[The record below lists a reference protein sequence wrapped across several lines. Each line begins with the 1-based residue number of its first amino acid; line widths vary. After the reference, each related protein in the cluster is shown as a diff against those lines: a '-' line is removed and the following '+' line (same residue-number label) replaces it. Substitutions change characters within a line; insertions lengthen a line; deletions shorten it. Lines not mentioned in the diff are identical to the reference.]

1 MNKNIEDLKNKLEE
15 NIDMYINNN
24 QMNEIILNNNIF
36 QGYIEQGDYFT
47 NFINDE
53 KRLIEILFIK
63 NSDNINIAETL
74 INKNFEDH
82 QINNIIESLF
92 ELSKK
97 VLQLQK
103 EENLNN
109 LKITINSVIDKF
121 GIQHNLIQVL
131 EELEGFSRNP
141 ESLSY
146 FNIIK
151 IDGKYGTSRD
161 LKQTNGELYSN
172 IINLFK
178 GIISN
183 YSNAQKSLDNK
194 IKILNDLNMK
204 IGLDIKEFN
213 F

>member
-1 MNKNIEDLKNKLEE
+1 MNKNIENLKNKLKE
-15 NIDMYINNN
+15 NINVYINNN
-24 QMNEIILNNNIF
+24 QMNEMILNNTIF
-36 QGYIEQGDYFT
+36 QSYMKQGNFT
-47 NFINDE
+47 SFINDE
-53 KRLIEILFIK
+53 KKLTEILFIK
-63 NSDNINIAETL
+63 NSNNINIAEAL

-161 LKQTNGELYSN
+161 LKQTNGELYLN

-178 GIISN
+178 GIVSN

>member
-1 MNKNIEDLKNKLEE
+1 MNKNIENLKNKLKE
-15 NIDMYINNN
+15 NINVYINNN
-24 QMNEIILNNNIF
+24 QMNEMILNNTIF
-36 QGYIEQGDYFT
+36 QSYMKQGNFT
-47 NFINDE
+47 SFINDE
-53 KRLIEILFIK
+53 KKLTEILFIK
-63 NSDNINIAETL
+63 NSNNINIAEAL
-74 INKNFEDH
+74 INKNFEDQ

>member
-1 MNKNIEDLKNKLEE
+1 MNKNIENLKNKLKE
-15 NIDMYINNN
+15 NINVYINNN
-24 QMNEIILNNNIF
+24 QMNEMILNNTIF
-36 QGYIEQGDYFT
+36 QSYMKQGNFT
-47 NFINDE
+47 SFINDE
-53 KRLIEILFIK
+53 KKLTEILFIK
-63 NSDNINIAETL
+63 NSNNINIAEAL

-194 IKILNDLNMK
+194 IKTLNDLNMK

>member
-1 MNKNIEDLKNKLEE
+1 MNKNIENLKNKLKE
-15 NIDMYINNN
+15 NINVYINNN
-24 QMNEIILNNNIF
+24 QMNEMILNNTIF
-36 QGYIEQGDYFT
+36 QSYMKQGNFT
-47 NFINDE
+47 SFINDE
-53 KRLIEILFIK
+53 KKLTEILFIK
-63 NSDNINIAETL
+63 NSNNINIAEAL

-103 EENLNN
+103 EENINN

-131 EELEGFSRNP
+131 EELSRNP

-161 LKQTNGELYSN
+161 LKQSNGELYLN

>member
-1 MNKNIEDLKNKLEE
+1 MNKNIENLKNKLKE
-15 NIDMYINNN
+15 NIDVYINNN
-24 QMNEIILNNNIF
+24 QMNEMILNNTIF
-36 QGYIEQGDYFT
+36 QSYMKQGNFT
-47 NFINDE
+47 SFINDE
-53 KRLIEILFIK
+53 KKLTEILFIK
-63 NSDNINIAETL
+63 NSNNINIAEAL

-103 EENLNN
+103 EENINN

-131 EELEGFSRNP
+131 EELSRNP

-161 LKQTNGELYSN
+161 LKQTNGELYLN

>member
-1 MNKNIEDLKNKLEE
+1 MNKNIENLKNKLKE
-15 NIDMYINNN
+15 NINVYINNN
-24 QMNEIILNNNIF
+24 QMNEMILNNTIF
-36 QGYIEQGDYFT
+36 QSYMKQGNFT
-47 NFINDE
+47 SFINDE
-53 KRLIEILFIK
+53 KKLTEILFIK
-63 NSDNINIAETL
+63 NSNNINIAEAL

-204 IGLDIKEFN
+204 VGLDIKEFN

>member
-1 MNKNIEDLKNKLEE
+1 MNKNIENLKNKLKE
-15 NIDMYINNN
+15 NINVYINNN
-24 QMNEIILNNNIF
+24 QMNEMILNNTIF
-36 QGYIEQGDYFT
+36 QSYMKQGNFT
-47 NFINDE
+47 SFINDE
-53 KRLIEILFIK
+53 KKLTEILFIK
-63 NSDNINIAETL
+63 NSNNINIAEAL

-103 EENLNN
+103 EENINN

-131 EELEGFSRNP
+131 EELSRNP

>member
-1 MNKNIEDLKNKLEE
+1 MNKNIENLKNKLKE
-15 NIDMYINNN
+15 NINVYINNN
-24 QMNEIILNNNIF
+24 QMNEMILNNTIF
-36 QGYIEQGDYFT
+36 QSYMKQGNFT
-47 NFINDE
+47 SFINDE
-53 KRLIEILFIK
+53 KKLTEILFIK
-63 NSDNINIAETL
+63 NSNNINIAEAL

-141 ESLSY
+141 ESLNY

>member
-1 MNKNIEDLKNKLEE
+1 MNKNIENLKNKLKE
-15 NIDMYINNN
+15 NIDVYINNN
-24 QMNEIILNNNIF
+24 QMNEMILNNTIF
-36 QGYIEQGDYFT
+36 QSYMKQGNFT
-47 NFINDE
+47 SFINDE
-53 KRLIEILFIK
+53 KKLTEILFIK
-63 NSDNINIAETL
+63 NSNNINIAEAL

-131 EELEGFSRNP
+131 EELSRNP

-161 LKQTNGELYSN
+161 LKQTNGELYLN

-204 IGLDIKEFN
+204 IGLDVKEFN

>member
-1 MNKNIEDLKNKLEE
+1 MNKNIENLKNKLKE
-15 NIDMYINNN
+15 NINVYINNN
-24 QMNEIILNNNIF
+24 QMNEMILNNTIF
-36 QGYIEQGDYFT
+36 QSYMKQGNFT
-47 NFINDE
+47 SFINDE
-53 KRLIEILFIK
+53 KKLTEILFIK
-63 NSDNINIAETL
+63 NSNNINIAEAL

-131 EELEGFSRNP
+131 EELDGLSRNP

>member
-1 MNKNIEDLKNKLEE
+1 MNKNIENLKNKLKE
-15 NIDMYINNN
+15 NINVYINNN
-24 QMNEIILNNNIF
+24 QMNEMILNNTIF
-36 QGYIEQGDYFT
+36 QSYMKQGNFT
-47 NFINDE
+47 SFINDE
-53 KRLIEILFIK
+53 KKLTEILFIK
-63 NSDNINIAETL
+63 NSNNINIAEAL

-161 LKQTNGELYSN
+161 LKQTNGELYLN

>member
-1 MNKNIEDLKNKLEE
+1 MNKNIENLKNKLKE
-15 NIDMYINNN
+15 NINVYINNN
-24 QMNEIILNNNIF
+24 QMNEMILNNTIF
-36 QGYIEQGDYFT
+36 QSYMKQGNFT
-47 NFINDE
+47 SFINDE
-53 KRLIEILFIK
+53 KKLTEILFIK
-63 NSDNINIAETL
+63 NSNNINIAEAL

-131 EELEGFSRNP
+131 EELEGFSKNP

>member
-1 MNKNIEDLKNKLEE
+1 MNKNIENLKNKLKE
-15 NIDMYINNN
+15 NINVYINNN
-24 QMNEIILNNNIF
+24 QMNEMILNNTIF
-36 QGYIEQGDYFT
+36 QSYMKQGNFT
-47 NFINDE
+47 SFINDE
-53 KRLIEILFIK
+53 KKLTEILFIK
-63 NSDNINIAETL
+63 NSNNINIAEAL

-131 EELEGFSRNP
+131 EELSRNP

>member
-1 MNKNIEDLKNKLEE
+1 MNKNIENLKNKLKE
-15 NIDMYINNN
+15 NINVYINNN
-24 QMNEIILNNNIF
+24 QMNEMILNNTIF
-36 QGYIEQGDYFT
+36 QSYMKQGNFT
-47 NFINDE
+47 SFINDE
-53 KRLIEILFIK
+53 KKLTEILFIK
-63 NSDNINIAETL
+63 NSNNINIAEAL

-131 EELEGFSRNP
+131 EELSRNP

-161 LKQTNGELYSN
+161 LKQTNGELYLN

>member
-1 MNKNIEDLKNKLEE
+1 MK
-15 NIDMYINNN
+15 
-24 QMNEIILNNNIF
+24 
-36 QGYIEQGDYFT
+36 QGNFT
-47 NFINDE
+47 SFINDE
-53 KRLIEILFIK
+53 KKLTEILFIK
-63 NSDNINIAETL
+63 NSNNINIAEAL

-82 QINNIIESLF
+82 QINNIIESLL

-151 IDGKYGTSRD
+151 I
-161 LKQTNGELYSN
+161 YSN
-172 IINLFK
+172 C
-178 GIISN
+178 
-183 YSNAQKSLDNK
+183 
-194 IKILNDLNMK
+194 
-204 IGLDIKEFN
+204 
-213 F
+213 

>member
-1 MNKNIEDLKNKLEE
+1 MNKNIENLKNKLKE
-15 NIDMYINNN
+15 NIDVYINNN
-24 QMNEIILNNNIF
+24 QMNEMILNNTIF
-36 QGYIEQGDYFT
+36 QSYMKQGNFT
-47 NFINDE
+47 SFINDE
-53 KRLIEILFIK
+53 KKLTEILFIK
-63 NSDNINIAETL
+63 NSNNINIAEAL

>member
-1 MNKNIEDLKNKLEE
+1 MNKNIENLKNKLKE
-15 NIDMYINNN
+15 NINVYINNN
-24 QMNEIILNNNIF
+24 QMNEMILNNTIF
-36 QGYIEQGDYFT
+36 QSYMKQGNFT
-47 NFINDE
+47 SFINDE
-53 KRLIEILFIK
+53 KKLTEILFIK
-63 NSDNINIAETL
+63 NSNNINIAEAL

-178 GIISN
+178 GII
-183 YSNAQKSLDNK
+183 
-194 IKILNDLNMK
+194 
-204 IGLDIKEFN
+204 
-213 F
+213 

>member
-1 MNKNIEDLKNKLEE
+1 MNKNIENLKNKLKE
-15 NIDMYINNN
+15 NINVYINNN
-24 QMNEIILNNNIF
+24 QMNEMILNNTIF
-36 QGYIEQGDYFT
+36 QSYMKQGNFT
-47 NFINDE
+47 SFINDE
-53 KRLIEILFIK
+53 KKLTEILFIK
-63 NSDNINIAETL
+63 NSNNINIAEAL

-204 IGLDIKEFN
+204 
-213 F
+213 

>member
-1 MNKNIEDLKNKLEE
+1 MNKNIENLKNKLKE
-15 NIDMYINNN
+15 NINVYINNN
-24 QMNEIILNNNIF
+24 QMNEMILNNTIF
-36 QGYIEQGDYFT
+36 QSYMKQGNFT
-47 NFINDE
+47 SFINDE
-53 KRLIEILFIK
+53 KKLTEILFIK
-63 NSDNINIAETL
+63 NSNNINIAEAL

>member
-1 MNKNIEDLKNKLEE
+1 MNKNIENLKNKLKE
-15 NIDMYINNN
+15 NINVYINNN
-24 QMNEIILNNNIF
+24 QMNEMILNNTIF
-36 QGYIEQGDYFT
+36 QSYMKQGNFT
-47 NFINDE
+47 SFINDE
-53 KRLIEILFIK
+53 KKLTEILFIK
-63 NSDNINIAETL
+63 NSNNINIAEAL

-92 ELSKK
+92 EVSKK

-131 EELEGFSRNP
+131 EELDGLSRNP

-194 IKILNDLNMK
+194 IKTLNDLNMK

>member
-1 MNKNIEDLKNKLEE
+1 MNKNIENLKNKLKE
-15 NIDMYINNN
+15 NINVYINNN
-24 QMNEIILNNNIF
+24 QMNEMILNNTIF
-36 QGYIEQGDYFT
+36 QSYMKQGNFT
-47 NFINDE
+47 SFINDE
-53 KRLIEILFIK
+53 KKLTEILFIK
-63 NSDNINIAETL
+63 NSNNINIAEAL

-204 IGLDIKEFN
+204 IGLDVKEFN

>member
-1 MNKNIEDLKNKLEE
+1 MNKNIENLKNKLKE
-15 NIDMYINNN
+15 NINVYINNN
-24 QMNEIILNNNIF
+24 QMNEMILNNTIF
-36 QGYIEQGDYFT
+36 QSYMKQGNFT
-47 NFINDE
+47 SFINDE
-53 KRLIEILFIK
+53 KKLTEILFIK
-63 NSDNINIAETL
+63 NSNNINIAEAL

-172 IINLFK
+172 I
-178 GIISN
+178 
-183 YSNAQKSLDNK
+183 
-194 IKILNDLNMK
+194 
-204 IGLDIKEFN
+204 
-213 F
+213 

>member
-1 MNKNIEDLKNKLEE
+1 MNKNIENLKNKLKE
-15 NIDMYINNN
+15 NINVYINNN
-24 QMNEIILNNNIF
+24 QMNEMILNNTIF
-36 QGYIEQGDYFT
+36 QSYMKQGNFT
-47 NFINDE
+47 SFINDE
-53 KRLIEILFIK
+53 KKLTEILFIK
-63 NSDNINIAETL
+63 NSNNINIAEAL

-131 EELEGFSRNP
+131 EEFSRNP

-161 LKQTNGELYSN
+161 LKQTNGELYLN

>member
-1 MNKNIEDLKNKLEE
+1 MNKNIENLKNKLKE
-15 NIDMYINNN
+15 NIDVYINNN
-24 QMNEIILNNNIF
+24 QMNEMILNNTIF
-36 QGYIEQGDYFT
+36 QSYMKQGNFT
-47 NFINDE
+47 SFINDE
-53 KRLIEILFIK
+53 KKLTEILFIK
-63 NSDNINIAETL
+63 NSNNINIAEAL

-178 GIISN
+178 GIILN

>member
-1 MNKNIEDLKNKLEE
+1 MNKNIENLKNKLKE
-15 NIDMYINNN
+15 NINVYINNN
-24 QMNEIILNNNIF
+24 QMNEMILNNTIF
-36 QGYIEQGDYFT
+36 QSYMKQGNFT
-47 NFINDE
+47 SFINDE
-53 KRLIEILFIK
+53 KKLTEILFIK
-63 NSDNINIAETL
+63 NSNNINIAEAL

-131 EELEGFSRNP
+131 EELSRNP

-161 LKQTNGELYSN
+161 LKQSNGELYLN

>member
-1 MNKNIEDLKNKLEE
+1 MNKNIENLKNKLKE
-15 NIDMYINNN
+15 NIDVYINNN
-24 QMNEIILNNNIF
+24 QMNEMILNNTIF
-36 QGYIEQGDYFT
+36 QSYMKQGNFT
-47 NFINDE
+47 SFINDE
-53 KRLIEILFIK
+53 KKLTEILFIK
-63 NSDNINIAETL
+63 NSNNINIAEAL

-131 EELEGFSRNP
+131 EELSRNP

-161 LKQTNGELYSN
+161 LKQTNGELYLN

>member
-1 MNKNIEDLKNKLEE
+1 MLE
-15 NIDMYINNN
+15 
-24 QMNEIILNNNIF
+24 
-36 QGYIEQGDYFT
+36 
-47 NFINDE
+47 
-53 KRLIEILFIK
+53 
-63 NSDNINIAETL
+63 
-74 INKNFEDH
+74 
-82 QINNIIESLF
+82 
-92 ELSKK
+92 
-97 VLQLQK
+97 LQS
-103 EENLNN
+103 
-109 LKITINSVIDKF
+109 INSVIDKF

-161 LKQTNGELYSN
+161 LKQTNNELYLN

>member
-1 MNKNIEDLKNKLEE
+1 MNKNIENLKNKLKE
-15 NIDMYINNN
+15 NIDVYINNN
-24 QMNEIILNNNIF
+24 QMNEMILNNTIF
-36 QGYIEQGDYFT
+36 QSYMKQGNFT
-47 NFINDE
+47 SFINDE
-53 KRLIEILFIK
+53 KKLTEILFIK
-63 NSDNINIAETL
+63 NSNNINIAEAL

-121 GIQHNLIQVL
+121 GIQHNLIQAL
-131 EELEGFSRNP
+131 EELSRNP